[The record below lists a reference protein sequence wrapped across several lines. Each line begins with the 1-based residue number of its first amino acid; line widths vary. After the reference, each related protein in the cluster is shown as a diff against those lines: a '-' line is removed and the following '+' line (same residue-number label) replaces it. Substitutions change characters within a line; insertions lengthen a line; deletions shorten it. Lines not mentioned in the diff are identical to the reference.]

1 MRILGIIAEYNPFH
15 SGHEYHL
22 QRARALS
29 GCDYAVAVMGG
40 AFSQRGEPMLL
51 DKRARARMAL
61 ECGVDLVVEL
71 PALFAIRPAE
81 IFASAGV
88 AILGALGADA
98 ISFGCETDDIALL
111 DALAALRER
120 EPPELAGTIVK
131 NLSKGMSHPRSRHEA
146 LIAFIGPGAEQAAG
160 PNAALAVEY
169 IRANNRLADPMQL
182 YPVLRTVGH
191 HDQQLGTHAGAGAV
205 RAALW
210 RGDITGATNAMPE
223 SAAAALK
230 ECWPDRAADPRALDN
245 PLLYRLRG
253 MSNESAAA
261 LPDVTEGL
269 ERRVLNAARVSSGR
283 EDLLARAKCKR
294 YTRARL
300 SRLCAHA
307 LLGMTD
313 CLARDIPAPTYIR
326 ALGFRRS
333 AEPLLTFIK
342 HNAGLPFITD
352 PMALKGDSCFALE
365 NRATDLQ
372 GLCMRDANMRKSG
385 RDYSE
390 PIVII

>member
-1 MRILGIIAEYNPFH
+1 MRILGVVAEYNPFH
-15 SGHEYHL
+15 SGHEYQL
-22 QRARALS
+22 KRARALS

-40 AFSQRGEPMLL
+40 AFSQRGEPMLI
-51 DKRARARMAL
+51 DKWARARMAL

-71 PALFAIRPAE
+71 PALFAVRPAE

-88 AILGALGADA
+88 AILGALGACS

-111 DALAALRER
+111 NALAALRER
-120 EPPELAGTIVK
+120 EPPELAGAIVK
-131 NLSKGMSHPRSRHEA
+131 NLSQGMSHPRSRHEA
-146 LIAFIGPGAEQAAG
+146 LIAFIGPGAASAAG

-169 IRANNRLADPMQL
+169 IRANNRLVEPMEV

-191 HDQQLGTHAGAGAV
+191 HDQQLGTYAGAGAI

-210 RGDITGATNAMPE
+210 QGDIAGALNAMPG

-245 PLLYRLRG
+245 LLLYRLRG
-253 MSNESAAA
+253 MSDDELKA
-261 LPDVTEGL
+261 LPDVSEGL
-269 ERRVLNAARVSSGR
+269 ERRVYDAARISYGR

-313 CLARDIPAPTYIR
+313 RLARDIPAPTYIR

-333 AEPLLTFIK
+333 AEPLLKFIK
-342 HNAGLPFITD
+342 SNAGLPFITD
-352 PMALKGDSCFALE
+352 PTTLKGDQCFELE

-372 GLCMRDANMRKSG
+372 GLCMRGANMRKSG

-390 PIVII
+390 QIVII